1 MAAPPHD
8 PFNSFFFSLV
18 SNEKCL
24 KGFEILPHPSHAH
37 LALHILKPRGPPEVK
52 ESKEVAEEE
61 ERSRR
66 ARREGWAGISCLS
79 AFHRSAGSKE
89 VFKQHECCSG
99 IYYKAWRDLCWFS
112 VSNNKCSSYDG
123 SEDQNGVA
131 PAGSFNRNSS
141 VIILNCERAKLC
153 NVVCGFVPQSWTKAM
168 IHFFFLHLIDYLI

>member
-1 MAAPPHD
+1 M
-8 PFNSFFFSLV
+8 
-18 SNEKCL
+18 
-24 KGFEILPHPSHAH
+24 
-37 LALHILKPRGPPEVK
+37 LKPRGPLEVK

-66 ARREGWAGISCLS
+66 ARREDWAGISCLS

-89 VFKQHECCSG
+89 VFKQQECCSG

-112 VSNNKCSSYDG
+112 VSNHKCSFYDG
-123 SEDQNGVA
+123 SEDQNWVA

-153 NVVCGFVPQSWTKAM
+153 NIVCRFVPQSWTRAM
-168 IHFFFLHLIDYLI
+168 IHFFFFFFLFFFFTFNCLLTYFNFPKACVTTRKRNKVNRTYNRPKVSLIK